1 MSGESISK
9 EEAFKREIISKLAR
23 NNTITVIVHP
33 KSPKNEV
40 ISYDS
45 SRDAFK
51 INIKAEP
58 EKGKANA
65 ELIKFLR
72 KFLKKDVEIISGH
85 KGHRKVVRVS

>member
-9 EEAFKREIISKLAR
+9 EKAFKSEIISKLVKS
-23 NNTITVIVHP
+23 NTITVIVHP

-65 ELIKFLR
+65 ELMKFLR
-72 KFLKKDVEIISGH
+72 KLLKKDVEIISGH
-85 KGHRKVVRVS
+85 KGHNKVVRIS